1 MENENIIQIKI
12 RRRTSLFDRKIAQ
25 SKSRLDTLIANK
37 RGENVIKMTR
47 ATIVKNEEQKR
58 NTIDLLNSKRIV
70 DPEFN
75 LVVVGLLNV
84 VH

>member
-1 MENENIIQIKI
+1 
-12 RRRTSLFDRKIAQ
+12 
-25 SKSRLDTLIANK
+25 
-37 RGENVIKMTR
+37 MTR